1 MEGGAT
7 TKTSRQGPR
16 LSPDVTSG
24 EVWQCRW
31 LHWPETDQRLQMSA
45 GNSRTLRLSSLHHH
59 SHHRHLP
66 SAIPVICAFNLR
78 NRDRL
83 QPTVTPCRAAPARF
97 ASCTIIELFWKIRY
111 WKFSADT
118 KRMRETVDVIGTKKR
133 IPNRYCWTASLL
145 ERRAVVMHQIEM
157 VWNGYRQIAVPTET
171 RYYPGHLQ
179 PPRLKGIKWLG
190 ETARLFDT
198 SAISKVQ
205 TADCWTDIMPYL
217 RSNVLKM
224 VGKRRTMRLK
234 WRPKLLQGQVLLL
247 SIVSNEWFVKQ
258 FTIWLI

>member
-1 MEGGAT
+1 MEGGET

-83 QPTVTPCRAAPARF
+83 QPTVTPRRAAF

-118 KRMRETVDVIGTKKR
+118 KRMREETR
-133 IPNRYCWTASLL
+133 RNRYKEESSESIQLNC
-145 ERRAVVMHQIEM
+145 I
-157 VWNGYRQIAVPTET
+157 ITE
-171 RYYPGHLQ
+171 
-179 PPRLKGIKWLG
+179 
-190 ETARLFDT
+190 DT
-198 SAISKVQ
+198 CSRDA
-205 TADCWTDIMPYL
+205 P
-217 RSNVLKM
+217 N
-224 VGKRRTMRLK
+224 
-234 WRPKLLQGQVLLL
+234 
-247 SIVSNEWFVKQ
+247 
-258 FTIWLI
+258 

>member
-7 TKTSRQGPR
+7 TKTSRQGPGR

-97 ASCTIIELFWKIRY
+97 ASCTIIKLFWKIRY

-118 KRMRETVDVIGTKKR
+118 KRTRETR
-133 IPNRYCWTASLL
+133 RNRYK
-145 ERRAVVMHQIEM
+145 E
-157 VWNGYRQIAVPTET
+157 
-171 RYYPGHLQ
+171 
-179 PPRLKGIKWLG
+179 
-190 ETARLFDT
+190 
-198 SAISKVQ
+198 
-205 TADCWTDIMPYL
+205 
-217 RSNVLKM
+217 
-224 VGKRRTMRLK
+224 
-234 WRPKLLQGQVLLL
+234 
-247 SIVSNEWFVKQ
+247 
-258 FTIWLI
+258 